1 MKPLIETTACKW
13 TVLEEE
19 HLSEGK
25 IVKPMRIGGI
35 ASKGNVSN
43 ENDRYY
49 KTSLLERET
58 NRLSSD
64 VGAGRMVGE
73 LDHPHDGQSRL
84 EKNAIKFTKLFMD
97 GDYLKFEAEVLE
109 TTAGKDLKANLK
121 GGVSV
126 DISTRGFG
134 STKEEKIDDKIV
146 GGVIQDDYELVA
158 IDAVSGHSNL
168 DAEIQ
173 YFKEKKAETTLNGG
187 DEMKLEELKKKYPEL
202 VAAITEEVE
211 TRVLK
216 EVTDDLTAKFEAR
229 VIDEIASTR
238 EDMTGE
244 ITKKVKTE
252 LMPEYEE
259 NQVKIAEI
267 ADIVGALME
276 DNNTSKTPDEKDEKI
291 KKLGENLAE
300 SDKKLDKLGAELK
313 EARTLIDK
321 SDVTSYLDE
330 ALKNEPFKVMLKER
344 LSLCI
349 TKEEVDEQLPKERD
363 YVNKILN
370 DSKNPKGKGKVLDS
384 DKDDENTQKQLD
396 EAKRKQRRLA
406 GIQEKPDNE

>member
-1 MKPLIETTACKW
+1 MKPLIETTACEW

-19 HLSEGK
+19 QLSEGK

-58 NRLSSD
+58 NRLAND
-64 VGAGRMVGE
+64 VGTGRMVGE
-73 LDHPHDGQSRL
+73 LDHPQDGQSRL
-84 EKNAIKFTKLFMD
+84 EKNAIKFTRLHMD

-109 TTAGKDLKANLK
+109 TIAGKDLKANLK

-126 DISTRGFG
+126 DVSTRGFG
-134 STKEEKIDDKIV
+134 STKEEKIDGKIV

-173 YFKEKKAETTLNGG
+173 YFKEKAETTLNGG
-187 DEMKLEELKKKYPEL
+187 DEMKLDELKKKYPEL
-202 VAAITEEVE
+202 VAVITEEVE
-211 TRVLK
+211 TRVRK
-216 EVTDDLTAKFEAR
+216 EVTDDLTAKFEAK

-238 EDMTGE
+238 KDMTDE
-244 ITKKVKTE
+244 ITEKVKTE
-252 LMPEYEE
+252 LLPEYEE
-259 NQVKIAEI
+259 NQVKLAEI
-267 ADIVGALME
+267 ADVVGTLIE
-276 DNNTSKTPDEKDEKI
+276 GKDTSKTADEKDEHITALKASI
-291 KKLGENLAE
+291 AE
-300 SDKKLDKLGAELK
+300 SDKKLEKLGSELK
-313 EARTLIDK
+313 ETQTLIAK
-321 SDVTSYLDE
+321 SDVKDYLDE

-349 TKEEVDEQLPKERD
+349 TKKEVDEQLPKERD

-370 DSKNPKGKGKVLDS
+370 DSKNPKGSGKVLDS
-384 DKDDENTQKQLD
+384 DSNDDTQKQLD

-406 GIQEKPDNE
+406 GIQEKSDNE

>member
-1 MKPLIETTACKW
+1 MKPLIETTACNW
-13 TVLEEE
+13 SVLEEE
-19 HLSEGK
+19 QLSEGK

-49 KTSLLERET
+49 KTSLFERES
-58 NRLSSD
+58 NRLAND
-64 VGAGRMVGE
+64 VGNGRMVGE
-73 LDHPHDGQSRL
+73 LDHPKDGQGRL
-84 EKNAIKFTKLFMD
+84 EKNAMKFTKLFMD
-97 GDYLKFEAEVLE
+97 GDYMKFEAEVLE
-109 TTAGKDLKANLK
+109 TFHGKELKANLK
-121 GGVSV
+121 GGVAV

-134 STKEEKIDDKIV
+134 STKKEKIDGKMVD
-146 GGVIQDDYELVA
+146 VIQEDYELVA

-173 YFKEKKAETTLNGG
+173 YFKEKAETIQNGG
-187 DEMKLEELKKKYPEL
+187 DEMKLEELNKKYPEL

-211 TRVLK
+211 TRVRK
-216 EVTDDLTAKFEAR
+216 EVTDDLTTKFEAK

-238 EDMTGE
+238 KDMTDE
-244 ITKKVKTE
+244 ITEKVKTE
-252 LMPEYEE
+252 LLPEYEE
-259 NQVKIAEI
+259 NQVKLAEI
-267 ADIVGALME
+267 ADIVGALIE
-276 DNNTSKTPDEKDEKI
+276 SNDTNKTPDEKDERI
-291 KKLGENLAE
+291 KALGENLAE
-300 SDKKLDKLGAELK
+300 SDKKLDKLGTELK

-349 TKEEVDEQLPKERD
+349 TKKEVDEQLPKERN

-370 DSKNPKGKGKVLDS
+370 DSKNPKGKGRVLDS
-384 DKDDENTQKQLD
+384 DEDDENTKDQLD